1 MKKKIT
7 LIISI
12 VLLSIIIVASSTY
25 TILKNRSNKDQES
38 NTVASIIYLDI
49 NPSIKIE
56 LDKNNKVIKVT
67 PLNEDAK
74 KITNDNYEGK
84 ELTETIKLIKT
95 NLEKEGFLKDKV
107 QILLNTTGKLK
118 EDEVKTILTIN
129 LETKENNVEVIV
141 PKITESSKELA
152 KKYNITESKAAYIEE
167 AIKENTDLK
176 IEDLKDKSI
185 NEITTKKEE
194 KLTTTTKVTTTSNVT
209 VSKNTTKKTTKQQ
222 TSIPSSATDTSGVWC
237 TYNKNKPS
245 TSRFDYPQDIGM
257 DKARNYALN
266 YLNKTISDFT
276 NTLVSRIDDKRSSY
290 CLSYKV
296 TLITKDTKYFVYIDS
311 VTGKTISNNTE
322 EIPAPKVS
330 ETQAEEIGLKY
341 FSLNRSECK
350 IVEAYYSYNN
360 GKMRYTFNAQCNG
373 KYYSLHIDATTGA
386 TSDPTTW

>member
-1 MKKKIT
+1 MKKKTILT
-7 LIISI
+7 ISV
-12 VLLSIIIVASSTY
+12 VLLAIIVVASATY
-25 TILKNRSNKDQES
+25 AIMKNKTNKEPKELV
-38 NTVASIIYLDI
+38 TEVASIIYLDI

-74 KITNDNYEGK
+74 KVTNDNYEGK
-84 ELTETIKLIKT
+84 ELTETIKLIIT
-95 NLEKEGFLKDKV
+95 NLEKEGFLKADTT
-107 QILLNTTGKLK
+107 ILLNISGQIK
-118 EDEVKTILTIN
+118 EDIVKTIITDN
-129 LETKENNVEVIV
+129 LNTTKVII
-141 PKITESSKELA
+141 PEITESSKELA

-167 AIKENTDLK
+167 TIKENNNLTV
-176 IEDLKDKSI
+176 EDLKDKSV
-185 NEITTKKEE
+185 NEITKAAEE
-194 KLTTTTKVTTTSNVT
+194 KTTTTTTTTTS
-209 VSKNTTKKTTKQQ
+209 KNNKSTTTKKQV
-222 TSIPSSATDTSGVWC
+222 SVPSNATDTSGVWC

-245 TSRFDYPQDIGM
+245 TSRFDYPEDIGM

-266 YLNKTISDFT
+266 SLNKTMSDFT

-290 CLSYKV
+290 CRSYKV
-296 TLITKDTKYFVYIDS
+296 TLITKDTKYFVYVDS

-322 EIPAPKVS
+322 KIPAPKVS

-341 FSLNRSECK
+341 FNLNRNECR

>member
-7 LIISI
+7 LIISV

-38 NTVASIIYLDI
+38 NAVASIIYLDI

-84 ELTETIKLIKT
+84 ELTETIKLIKI
-95 NLEKEGFLKDKV
+95 NLEKEGFLKADTT
-107 QILLNTTGKLK
+107 ILLNTSGQIK
-118 EDEVKTILTIN
+118 EDTVKTILVAN
-129 LETKENNVEVIV
+129 LNSTKVII
-141 PKITESSKELA
+141 PKINESSKKIA

-167 AIKENTDLK
+167 TIKENKNLS
-176 IEDLKDKSI
+176 IEDLKDKSV
-185 NEITTKKEE
+185 NEITKIDEEE
-194 KLTTTTKVTTTSNVT
+194 KTTATTTTKATTV
-209 VSKNTTKKTTKQQ
+209 KNNKSTTTKKQV
-222 TSIPSSATDTSGVWC
+222 SVPANATDTSGVWC
-237 TYNKNKPS
+237 TYNKNKS
-245 TSRFDYPQDIGM
+245 ATSRFNYPQDIGM
-257 DKARNYALN
+257 DKARNYALK
-266 YLNKTISDFT
+266 YLNKTMTDFT

-296 TLITKDTKYFVYIDS
+296 TLITKDTKYFVYVDS
-311 VTGKTISNNTE
+311 VTGKTISNYTE
-322 EIPAPKVS
+322 KIPAPKIS

-341 FSLNRSECK
+341 FSLNRSECR
-350 IVEAYYSYNN
+350 IVEAYYDYNN

-373 KYYSLHIDATTGA
+373 KYYSLNIDPTTGA
-386 TSDPTTW
+386 TSNPTTW

>member
-7 LIISI
+7 LIISV

-38 NTVASIIYLDI
+38 NAVASIIYLDI

-84 ELTETIKLIKT
+84 ELTETIKLIKK
-95 NLEKEGFLKDKV
+95 NLEKEGFLKADTT
-107 QILLNTTGKLK
+107 ILLNTSGQIK
-118 EDEVKTILTIN
+118 EDTVKTILVAN
-129 LETKENNVEVIV
+129 LNSTKVII
-141 PKITESSKELA
+141 PKINESSKEIA

-167 AIKENTDLK
+167 TIKDNKNLS
-176 IEDLKDKSI
+176 IEDLKDKSV
-185 NEITTKKEE
+185 NEITKIDEEE
-194 KLTTTTKVTTTSNVT
+194 KTTTTTTTKATTV
-209 VSKNTTKKTTKQQ
+209 KNNKSTTTKKQVSVPTN
-222 TSIPSSATDTSGVWC
+222 ATDTSGVWC
-237 TYNKNKPS
+237 TYNKNKS
-245 TSRFDYPQDIGM
+245 ATSRFNYPQDIGM
-257 DKARNYALN
+257 DKARNYALK
-266 YLNKTISDFT
+266 YLNKTMTDFT

-296 TLITKDTKYFVYIDS
+296 TLITKDTKYFVYVDS
-311 VTGKTISNNTE
+311 VTGKTISNYTE
-322 EIPAPKVS
+322 KIPAPKIS

-341 FSLNRSECK
+341 FSLNRSECR
-350 IVEAYYSYNN
+350 IVEAYYDYNN

-373 KYYSLHIDATTGA
+373 KYYSLNIDPTTGA
-386 TSDPTTW
+386 TSNPTTW

>member
-7 LIISI
+7 LIISV

-84 ELTETIKLIKT
+84 ELTETIKLIKK
-95 NLEKEGFLKDKV
+95 NLEKEGFLKADTT
-107 QILLNTTGKLK
+107 ILLNTSGQIK
-118 EDEVKTILTIN
+118 EDTVKTILVAN
-129 LETKENNVEVIV
+129 LNSTKVII
-141 PKITESSKELA
+141 PKINESSKEIA

-167 AIKENTDLK
+167 TIKENKNLS
-176 IEDLKDKSI
+176 IEDLKDKSV
-185 NEITTKKEE
+185 NEITKIDEEE
-194 KLTTTTKVTTTSNVT
+194 KTTTTTTTKATTV
-209 VSKNTTKKTTKQQ
+209 KNNKSTTTKKQV
-222 TSIPSSATDTSGVWC
+222 SVPANATDTSGVWC
-237 TYNKNKPS
+237 TYNKNKS
-245 TSRFDYPQDIGM
+245 ATSRFNYPQDIGM
-257 DKARNYALN
+257 DKARNYALK
-266 YLNKTISDFT
+266 YLNKTMTDFT

-296 TLITKDTKYFVYIDS
+296 TLITKDTKYFVYVDT
-311 VTGKTISNNTE
+311 VTGKTISNYTE
-322 EIPAPKVS
+322 KIPAPKIS

-341 FSLNRSECK
+341 FSLNRSECR
-350 IVEAYYSYNN
+350 IVEAYYDYNN

-373 KYYSLHIDATTGA
+373 KYYSLNIDPTTGA
-386 TSDPTTW
+386 TSNPTTW

>member
-7 LIISI
+7 LIISV

-84 ELTETIKLIKT
+84 ELTETIKLIKI
-95 NLEKEGFLKDKV
+95 NLEKEGFLKADTT
-107 QILLNTTGKLK
+107 ILLNTSGQIK
-118 EDEVKTILTIN
+118 EDTVKTILVAN
-129 LETKENNVEVIV
+129 LNSTKVII
-141 PKITESSKELA
+141 PKINESSKEIA

-167 AIKENTDLK
+167 TIKENKNLS
-176 IEDLKDKSI
+176 IEDLKDKSV
-185 NEITTKKEE
+185 NEITKIDEEE
-194 KLTTTTKVTTTSNVT
+194 KTTATTTTKATTV
-209 VSKNTTKKTTKQQ
+209 KNNKSTTTKKQV
-222 TSIPSSATDTSGVWC
+222 SVPANATDTSGVWC
-237 TYNKNKPS
+237 TYNKNKS
-245 TSRFDYPQDIGM
+245 ATSRFNYPQDIGM
-257 DKARNYALN
+257 DKARNYALK
-266 YLNKTISDFT
+266 YLNKTMTDFT

-296 TLITKDTKYFVYIDS
+296 TLITKDTKYFVYVDS
-311 VTGKTISNNTE
+311 VTGKTISNYTE
-322 EIPAPKVS
+322 KIPAPKIS

-341 FSLNRSECK
+341 FSLNRSECR
-350 IVEAYYSYNN
+350 IVEAYYDYNN

-373 KYYSLHIDATTGA
+373 KYYSLNIDPTTGA
-386 TSDPTTW
+386 TSNPTTW

>member
-7 LIISI
+7 LIISV

-56 LDKNNKVIKVT
+56 LDKNNKVIKVK

-84 ELTETIKLIKT
+84 ELTETIKLIKI
-95 NLEKEGFLKDKV
+95 NLEKEGFLKADTT
-107 QILLNTTGKLK
+107 ILLNTSGQIK
-118 EDEVKTILTIN
+118 EDTVKTILVAN
-129 LETKENNVEVIV
+129 LNSTKVII
-141 PKITESSKELA
+141 PKINESSKEIA

-167 AIKENTDLK
+167 TIKENKNLS
-176 IEDLKDKSI
+176 IEDLKDKSV
-185 NEITTKKEE
+185 NEITKIDEEE
-194 KLTTTTKVTTTSNVT
+194 KTTTTTTTKATTV
-209 VSKNTTKKTTKQQ
+209 KNNKSTTTKKQV
-222 TSIPSSATDTSGVWC
+222 SIPANATDTSGVWC
-237 TYNKNKPS
+237 TYNKNKS
-245 TSRFDYPQDIGM
+245 ATSRFNYPQDIGM
-257 DKARNYALN
+257 DKARNYALK
-266 YLNKTISDFT
+266 YLNKTMTDFT

-296 TLITKDTKYFVYIDS
+296 TLITKDTKYFVYVDS
-311 VTGKTISNNTE
+311 VTGKTISNYTE
-322 EIPAPKVS
+322 KIPAPKIS

-341 FSLNRSECK
+341 FSLNRSECR
-350 IVEAYYSYNN
+350 IVEAYYDYNN

-373 KYYSLHIDATTGA
+373 KYYSLNIDPTTGA
-386 TSDPTTW
+386 TSNPTTW

>member
-1 MKKKIT
+1 MKKKTILT
-7 LIISI
+7 ISV
-12 VLLSIIIVASSTY
+12 VLLAIIIVASATY
-25 TILKNRSNKDQES
+25 AIMRNKTNKEPKELV
-38 NTVASIIYLDI
+38 TEVASIIYLDI

-74 KITNDNYEGK
+74 KIINDNYEGK
-84 ELTETIKLIKT
+84 EITETIKLIKT
-95 NLEKEGFLKDKV
+95 SLEKEGFLKTDTT
-107 QILLNTTGKLK
+107 ILLNTSGQIK
-118 EDEVKTILTIN
+118 EDTVKTILVTN
-129 LETKENNVEVIV
+129 LNTTTVII
-141 PKITESSKELA
+141 PKITESSKEFA

-167 AIKENTDLK
+167 TIKQNNNLTV
-176 IEDLKDKSI
+176 EDLKDKSV
-185 NEITTKKEE
+185 NEITKAAEE
-194 KLTTTTKVTTTSNVT
+194 KTTTTTTTTKVST
-209 VSKNTTKKTTKQQ
+209 SKNNKSTTTKKQV
-222 TSIPSSATDTSGVWC
+222 SVPSNATDTSGVWC

-245 TSRFDYPQDIGM
+245 TSRFDYPEDIGM

-266 YLNKTISDFT
+266 SLNKTMSDFT

-290 CLSYKV
+290 CRSYKV

-322 EIPAPKVS
+322 KIPAPKVS
-330 ETQAEEIGLKY
+330 ENQAEEIGLKY
-341 FSLNRSECK
+341 FNLNRNECK

>member
-7 LIISI
+7 LIISV

-38 NTVASIIYLDI
+38 NAVASIIYLDI

-84 ELTETIKLIKT
+84 ELTETIKLIKK
-95 NLEKEGFLKDKV
+95 NLEKENFLKANTT
-107 QILLNTTGKLK
+107 ILLNTSGQIK
-118 EDEVKTILTIN
+118 EDTVKTILVAN
-129 LETKENNVEVIV
+129 LNSTKVII
-141 PKITESSKELA
+141 PKINESSKEIA

-167 AIKENTDLK
+167 TIKENKNLS
-176 IEDLKDKSI
+176 IEDLKDKSV
-185 NEITTKKEE
+185 NEITKIDKEE
-194 KLTTTTKVTTTSNVT
+194 KTTTTTTTKATTV
-209 VSKNTTKKTTKQQ
+209 KNNKSTTTKKQV
-222 TSIPSSATDTSGVWC
+222 SVPANATDTSGVWC
-237 TYNKNKPS
+237 TYNKNKS
-245 TSRFDYPQDIGM
+245 DTSRFNYPQDIGM
-257 DKARNYALN
+257 DKARNYALK
-266 YLNKTISDFT
+266 YLNKTMTDFT

-296 TLITKDTKYFVYIDS
+296 TLITKDTKYFVYVDS
-311 VTGKTISNNTE
+311 VTGKTISNYTE
-322 EIPAPKVS
+322 KIPAPKIS

-341 FSLNRSECK
+341 FSLNRSECR
-350 IVEAYYSYNN
+350 IVEAYYDYNN

-373 KYYSLHIDATTGA
+373 KYYSLNIDPTTGA
-386 TSDPTTW
+386 TSNPTTW

>member
-7 LIISI
+7 LIISV

-38 NTVASIIYLDI
+38 NAVASIIYLDI

-84 ELTETIKLIKT
+84 ELTETIKLIKI
-95 NLEKEGFLKDKV
+95 NLEKEGFLKADTT
-107 QILLNTTGKLK
+107 ILLNTSGQIK
-118 EDEVKTILTIN
+118 EDTVKTILVAN
-129 LETKENNVEVIV
+129 LNSTKVII
-141 PKITESSKELA
+141 PKINESSKKIA

-167 AIKENTDLK
+167 TIKESKNLS
-176 IEDLKDKSI
+176 IEDLKDKSV
-185 NEITTKKEE
+185 NEITKIDEEE
-194 KLTTTTKVTTTSNVT
+194 KTTATTTTKATTV
-209 VSKNTTKKTTKQQ
+209 KNNKSTTTKKQV
-222 TSIPSSATDTSGVWC
+222 SVPANATDTSGVWC
-237 TYNKNKPS
+237 TYNKNKS
-245 TSRFDYPQDIGM
+245 ATSRFNYPQDIGM
-257 DKARNYALN
+257 DKARNYALK
-266 YLNKTISDFT
+266 YLNKTMTDFT

-296 TLITKDTKYFVYIDS
+296 TLITKDTKYFVYVDS
-311 VTGKTISNNTE
+311 VTGKTISNYTE
-322 EIPAPKVS
+322 KIPAPKIS

-341 FSLNRSECK
+341 FSLNRSECR
-350 IVEAYYSYNN
+350 IVEAYYDYNN

-373 KYYSLHIDATTGA
+373 KYYSLNIDPTTGA
-386 TSDPTTW
+386 TSNPTTW